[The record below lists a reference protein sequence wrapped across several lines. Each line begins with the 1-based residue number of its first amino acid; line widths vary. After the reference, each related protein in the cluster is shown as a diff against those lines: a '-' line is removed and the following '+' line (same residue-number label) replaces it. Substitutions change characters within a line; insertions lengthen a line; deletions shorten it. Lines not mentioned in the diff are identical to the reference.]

1 MKPLFGQPLAVV
13 NVGLAAFADGL
24 AAAGAPVA
32 RVQWSPPGGDPAT
45 ATALARLLGDASVD
59 AANRQALDAYLAAE
73 PVLEGVGVARDVV
86 PGLGERML
94 LHAGPPIDW
103 ARMGG
108 AMRGAVIGACLLEGW
123 AQDHD
128 AARAMAER
136 GEIRFDPCHHHAA
149 VGPMAG
155 IISPSMPV
163 WMLRS
168 GGKRAFSNLNEGL
181 GKVLRYGANGPEV
194 IAKLRWM
201 GDTLGPALAKA
212 LAATGPVELKP
223 LMGRALHMGDEMH
236 NRNAASSALLFKR
249 LVAGILRAGVPGA
262 DAAAVID
269 FLNGN
274 DFFFLNVGMAACK
287 AMLDAAHGVPGST
300 LVTAMA
306 RNGTDFGIRV
316 SGAGERWF
324 TGPAQVPDGLF
335 FPGYGPADAGRD
347 IGDSAI
353 TETAGIGGF
362 AMAAAPAIVQFI
374 GGTPQRALEATL
386 TMRHVTLGAN
396 PAFTIPMLGFAGS
409 PAGIDVR
416 RVVDTGIAPIIN
428 TGMAHREAGVGQV
441 GAGIVRPPMECFTQA
456 LAALARTLGERARAR
471 VMTTSEKPEEKP
483 HA

>member
-1 MKPLFGQPLAVV
+1 MSALFGKPLGVV
-13 NVGLAAFADGL
+13 NVGLASFTDSV

-32 RVQWSPPGGDPAT
+32 RVQWSPPGGDPAI
-45 ATALARLLGDASVD
+45 AGALARLMSDASVG
-59 AANRQALDAYLAAE
+59 AANKTAFAAYLAAE
-73 PVLEGVGVARDVV
+73 PVLEGVGIAREVV

-123 AQDHD
+123 AQDHGS
-128 AARAMAER
+128 ARAMAGR

-163 WMLRS
+163 WMLRNVAK
-168 GGKRAFSNLNEGL
+168 GNGAAKGNRAFSNLNEGL
-181 GKVLRYGANGPEV
+181 GKVLRYGANSPEV
-194 IAKLRWM
+194 IAKLGWM
-201 GDTLGPALAKA
+201 RDTLGPVLAKA
-212 LAATGPVELKP
+212 LAATGPIELKP

-249 LVAGILRAGVPGA
+249 LAAGILKSGVPA
-262 DAAAVID
+262 AEAAAVID

-300 LVTAMA
+300 MVTAMA
-306 RNGTDFGIRV
+306 RNGTDFGIRT
-316 SGAGERWF
+316 SGTLERWF
-324 TGPAQVPDGLF
+324 TGPAQVPDGLY
-335 FPGYGPADAGRD
+335 FPGYGPGDAGRD

-374 GGTPQRALEATL
+374 GGTPQRALEATR

-396 PAFTIPMLGFAGS
+396 PAFTIPMLEFSGS

-416 RVVDTGIAPIIN
+416 KVVDTGIAPIIN
-428 TGMAHREAGVGQV
+428 TGMAHREAGIGQV
-441 GAGIVRPPMECFTQA
+441 GAGIVHPPMECFTQA
-456 LAALARTLGERARAR
+456 LAAAAESAGERAR
-471 VMTTSEKPEEKP
+471 
-483 HA
+483 

>member
-1 MKPLFGQPLAVV
+1 MKPLFGKPLGVV
-13 NVGLAAFADGL
+13 NVGLASFADTV
-24 AAAGAPVA
+24 AAAGAPVV
-32 RVQWSPPGGDPAT
+32 RVQWSPPGGDPAI
-45 ATALARLLGDASVD
+45 ATALARLMHDGAVD
-59 AANRQALDAYLAAE
+59 AANKQALDAYLAAE
-73 PVLEGVGVARDVV
+73 PVLEGVGIARDVV

-123 AQDHD
+123 ARDHD

-163 WMLRS
+163 WMLRNPAKGNRS
-168 GGKRAFSNLNEGL
+168 FSNLNEGL
-181 GKVLRYGANGPEV
+181 GKVLRYGANSPEV
-194 IAKLRWM
+194 IAKLKWM
-201 GDTLGPALAKA
+201 GETLGPVLAKA
-212 LAATGPVELKP
+212 LAATGPIELKP
-223 LMGRALHMGDEMH
+223 MMGRALHMGDEMH
-236 NRNAASSALLFKR
+236 NRNAASSALLFKG
-249 LVAGILRAGVPGA
+249 LVAGILKSGVPA
-262 DAAAVID
+262 AEAAAVID

-287 AMLDAAHGVPGST
+287 SMLDAAHGVPGST
-300 LVTAMA
+300 MVTAMA

-316 SGAGERWF
+316 SGAGDRWF

-396 PAFTIPMLGFAGS
+396 PAFTIPMLEFAGS

-416 RVVDTGIAPIIN
+416 KVVDTGIAPIIN

-456 LAALARTLGERARAR
+456 LAALARTFGERA
-471 VMTTSEKPEEKP
+471 
-483 HA
+483 

>member
-13 NVGLAAFADGL
+13 NVGLASFGDAV
-24 AAAGAPVA
+24 AAAGARVA
-32 RVQWSPPGGDPAT
+32 RVQWSPPGGDPAV
-45 ATALARLLGDASVD
+45 ATALARLSGDPSVD
-59 AANRQALDAYLAAE
+59 AANKKAFDAYLAAE
-73 PVLEGVGVARDVV
+73 PVLEGIGVARDVI
-86 PGLGERML
+86 PGFGDRML
-94 LHAGPPIDW
+94 LHAGPPIEW

-123 AQDHD
+123 AKDHD
-128 AARAMAER
+128 GARAMAER

-163 WMLRS
+163 WMLRNPP
-168 GGKRAFSNLNEGL
+168 GGNRSFSNLNEGL
-181 GKVLRYGANGPEV
+181 GKVLRYGANSPEV
-194 IAKLRWM
+194 LAKLKWM
-201 GDTLGPALAKA
+201 GDTLGPALGKA
-212 LAATGPVELKP
+212 LAATGPIELKP

-236 NRNAASSALLFKR
+236 NRNMAASALLLKR
-249 LVAGILRAGVPGA
+249 LVPGILRSGVPSA

-287 AMLDAAHGVPGST
+287 AMLDAAHGVPGAT
-300 LVTAMA
+300 MVTVMA

-316 SGAGERWF
+316 SGADERWF

-386 TMRHVTLGAN
+386 AMRHVTLGAN
-396 PAFTIPMLGFAGS
+396 PAFTIPMLDFAGA

-416 RVVDTGIAPIIN
+416 KVVDTGIAPIIN

-456 LAALARTLGERARAR
+456 LAALAEGAGSR
-471 VMTTSEKPEEKP
+471 MP
-483 HA
+483 

>member
-1 MKPLFGQPLAVV
+1 MSGLFGKPLGVV
-13 NVGLAAFADGL
+13 NLGLASFADPV
-24 AAAGAPVA
+24 AAALAPVA
-32 RVQWSPPGGDPAT
+32 RVQWRPPGGDPAL
-45 ATALARLLGDASVD
+45 ATALARLLGDASID
-59 AANRQALDAYLAAE
+59 AANKTAFDAYLAAE
-73 PVLEGVGVARDVV
+73 PVLEGVGVAREVI

-123 AQDHD
+123 ARDPD
-128 AARAMAER
+128 AARVMAER

-163 WMLRS
+163 WTLRNVAK
-168 GGKRAFSNLNEGL
+168 GAAKDKRAFSNLNEGL
-181 GKVLRYGANGPEV
+181 GKVLRYGANSPEV
-194 IAKLRWM
+194 IAKLKWM
-201 GDTLGPALAKA
+201 GDTLGPALGKA
-212 LAATGPVELKP
+212 LAATGPIELKV

-249 LVAGILRAGVPGA
+249 LVAGILKSGVPAA
-262 DAAAVID
+262 DAGAVID

-300 LVTAMA
+300 MVTVMA

-324 TGPAQVPDGLF
+324 TAPAQVPDGLF

-374 GGTPQRALEATL
+374 GGTPQRAVEATL
-386 TMRHVTLGAN
+386 TMRNVTLGAN
-396 PAFTIPMLGFAGS
+396 PAFTIPMLEFTGS

-416 RVVDTGIAPIIN
+416 KVVDTGIAPIIN

-456 LAALARTLGERARAR
+456 LAALTESAGRR
-471 VMTTSEKPEEKP
+471 VS
-483 HA
+483 

>member
-1 MKPLFGQPLAVV
+1 MKPLFGKPLGVV
-13 NVGLAAFADGL
+13 NLGLASFADPVAG
-24 AAAGAPVA
+24 AGAPVA
-32 RVQWSPPGGDPAT
+32 RVQWSPPGGDPAI
-45 ATALARLLGDASVD
+45 ATALARLTSDAAVD
-59 AANRQALDAYLAAE
+59 AANEAAFDAYLAAE
-73 PVLEGVGVARDVV
+73 PVLEGVGIARDVV
-86 PGLGERML
+86 PGLAERTL

-123 AQDHD
+123 AKDHA

-163 WMLRS
+163 WVLRNEAK
-168 GGKRAFSNLNEGL
+168 GNGAVKGNRAFSNLNEGL
-181 GKVLRYGANGPEV
+181 GKVLRYGANSPEV

-201 GDTLGPALAKA
+201 GDALGPTLAKA
-212 LAATGPVELKP
+212 LAATGPIELKA

-249 LVAGILRAGVPGA
+249 LVAGILKSGVPA
-262 DAAAVID
+262 AEAAAVID

-274 DFFFLNVGMAACK
+274 DFFFLNVAMAACK

-300 LVTAMA
+300 MVTAMA

-316 SGAGERWF
+316 SGAGDRWF

-374 GGTPQRALEATL
+374 GGTPQRALEATQ
-386 TMRHVTLGAN
+386 TMRHVTLGRN
-396 PAFTIPMLGFAGS
+396 NAFTIPMLEFAGS

-416 RVVDTGIAPIIN
+416 KVVDTGIAPIIN
-428 TGMAHREAGVGQV
+428 TGMAHREAGIGQV
-441 GAGIVRPPMECFTQA
+441 GAGIVHPPMECFTQA
-456 LAALARTLGERARAR
+456 LVAVAAETGKR
-471 VMTTSEKPEEKP
+471 VP
-483 HA
+483 

>member
-1 MKPLFGQPLAVV
+1 VKALFGKPLGVV
-13 NVGLAAFADGL
+13 NVGLASFADNV
-24 AAAGAPVA
+24 AAAGAPVM

-45 ATALARLLGDASVD
+45 ATALARLMGNASID
-59 AANRQALDAYLAAE
+59 AANRQAFDAYLAAE
-73 PVLEGVGVARDVV
+73 PVLEGVGIAREAL

-123 AQDHD
+123 AKDRD
-128 AARAMAER
+128 SARDMAER
-136 GEIRFDPCHHHAA
+136 GEIRFDPCHHHGA

-163 WMLRS
+163 WLLRNPARGNS
-168 GGKRAFSNLNEGL
+168 AFSNLNEGL
-181 GKVLRYGANGPEV
+181 GKVLRYGANSPEV
-194 IAKLRWM
+194 IARLEWM
-201 GDTLGPALAKA
+201 GDTLGPVLAKA
-212 LAATGPVELKP
+212 LAATGPIELKP
-223 LMGRALHMGDEMH
+223 MMGRALHMGDEMH

-249 LVAGILRAGVPGA
+249 LVAGILKSGVPA
-262 DAAAVID
+262 AEAAAVID

-274 DFFFLNVGMAACK
+274 DFFSLNVGMAACK

-300 LVTAMA
+300 MVTAMA
-306 RNGTDFGIRV
+306 RNGTDFGIRT
-316 SGAGERWF
+316 SGTGERWF
-324 TGPAQVPDGLF
+324 TAPALVPEGLY
-335 FPGYGPADAGRD
+335 FPGYGPGDAGRD

-396 PAFTIPMLGFAGS
+396 PAFTIPMLEFAGS

-416 RVVDTGIAPIIN
+416 KVVDTGIAPIIN

-441 GAGIVRPPMECFTQA
+441 GAGIVHPPMECFTQA
-456 LAALARTLGERARAR
+456 LAAAAEAAGTRAR
-471 VMTTSEKPEEKP
+471 
-483 HA
+483 